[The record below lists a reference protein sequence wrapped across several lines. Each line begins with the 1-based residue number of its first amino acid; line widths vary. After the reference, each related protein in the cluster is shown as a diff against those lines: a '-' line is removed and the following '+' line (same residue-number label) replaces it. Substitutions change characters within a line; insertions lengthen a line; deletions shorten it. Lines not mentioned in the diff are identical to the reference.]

1 MAPVEAG
8 ARGDGGDNGGGGCDG
23 AVGFNAEKAVTV
35 VGLMEVEG
43 TLDGGAYCC
52 HGADSSILVTVGRY
66 ITAVRQGQ
74 AVVPRM
80 AVG

>member
-35 VGLMEVEG
+35 VGLMEVKG
-43 TLDGGAYCC
+43 MIDGGAYCC
-52 HGADSSILVTVGRY
+52 DGADSRSLAI
-66 ITAVRQGQ
+66 VR
-74 AVVPRM
+74 R
-80 AVG
+80 